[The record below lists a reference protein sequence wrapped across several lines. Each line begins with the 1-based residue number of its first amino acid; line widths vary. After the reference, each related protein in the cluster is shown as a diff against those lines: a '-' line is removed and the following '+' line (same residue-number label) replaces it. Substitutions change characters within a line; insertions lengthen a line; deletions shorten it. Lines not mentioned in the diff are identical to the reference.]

1 MARAT
6 AQRFV
11 QAIVEL
17 AREEHSFD
25 AWQHD
30 LGELRVATSDE
41 QVQTFLGNPNISASD
56 KVTTLES
63 VLGDLRPESKNLLRM
78 LVERRQTDQLPEI
91 ANLFDEAVL
100 TERGITLAD
109 VTTADALNENGQA
122 AIADMLRQMTG
133 TDVHV
138 RAHMDPGIIG
148 GIIVRM
154 GDELI
159 DGSVINQLRRLRA
172 RLAAG

>member
-17 AREEHSFD
+17 AREEKSFD

-30 LGELRVATSDE
+30 LDELRTATSDE
-41 QVQTFLGNPNISASD
+41 QVQTFLGNPNVSASD
-56 KVTTLES
+56 KVATVEK
-63 VLGDLRPESKNLLRM
+63 VLGDLRPESRNLLRM

-91 ANLFDEAVL
+91 ATLFDEAVL
-100 TERGITLAD
+100 KERGITLAD
-109 VTTADALNENGQA
+109 VTTADNLNENGQA
-122 AIADMLRQMTG
+122 AIADMLKRMTG

-138 RAHMDPGIIG
+138 RAHTDPGIIG
-148 GIIVRM
+148 GIVVRM